1 MSIFDI
7 FCSVHS
13 MVPLPYHDHAC
24 MHGPSP
30 YYLHLGSTPTTMLS
44 IRLKALHRFLPLPLP
59 CVPNGIFVDATP
71 APSESGR
78 SRWHTSQS
86 SSQPRRRW
94 QHSLE
99 LEQRR
104 HFHLTTTC
112 HGHTGNLND
121 LCKTH
126 IELPVE
132 DFADGCRE
140 FDSARVLVLDIM
152 ITLEMCISNNEN
164 SFYFDIYQASY
175 IRWHW
180 EILGK

>member
-1 MSIFDI
+1 
-7 FCSVHS
+7 
-13 MVPLPYHDHAC
+13 
-24 MHGPSP
+24 
-30 YYLHLGSTPTTMLS
+30 MLS
-44 IRLKALHRFLPLPLP
+44 IRLKTLHRLLPLP
-59 CVPNGIFVDATP
+59 CKPNGIVVDATL

-78 SRWHTSQS
+78 PRSWWLTNVISSQS

-104 HFHLTTTC
+104 YYHLTTTC
-112 HGHTGNLND
+112 HGHNGDLND